1 MWLDNLNEF
10 CDATALN
17 TGAAASYLIG
27 DQVDLGAAVVDIGA
41 GEPLYFVVQAD
52 TAITSAATGT
62 LQFHLASD
70 AAAAMTPATASKHVS
85 SAVFDSAAGIA
96 AGTVL
101 MAVAVP
107 MAGNVPYE
115 RYLGVV
121 QTSGTAAVTA
131 GSVSAF
137 LTKDVSKFKAY
148 PDAI

>member
-1 MWLDNLNEF
+1 MILDNFTEF

-17 TGAAASYLIG
+17 TGAAASYLLG
-27 DQVDLGAAVVDIGA
+27 DQVDLGTVVRDIGA
-41 GEPLYFVVQAD
+41 GEQLYFVVQVA
-52 TAITSAATGT
+52 TAITAGVGGT

-101 MAVAVP
+101 MAVPVP
-107 MAGNVPYE
+107 MAANTPYE

-121 QTSGTAAVTA
+121 QTTGTAAVTA
-131 GSVSAF
+131 GAIDAF
-137 LTKDVSKFKAY
+137 LTKDVGKFTAY
-148 PDAI
+148 ADAI

>member
-1 MWLDNLNEF
+1 
-10 CDATALN
+10 
-17 TGAAASYLIG
+17 
-27 DQVDLGAAVVDIGA
+27 
-41 GEPLYFVVQAD
+41 
-52 TAITSAATGT
+52 
-62 LQFHLASD
+62 
-70 AAAAMTPATASKHVS
+70 MTPATASRHVS

-121 QTSGTAAVTA
+121 QTTGTAAITA
-131 GSVSAF
+131 GKINAF
-137 LTKDVSKFKAY
+137 LTKDIAKFTAY